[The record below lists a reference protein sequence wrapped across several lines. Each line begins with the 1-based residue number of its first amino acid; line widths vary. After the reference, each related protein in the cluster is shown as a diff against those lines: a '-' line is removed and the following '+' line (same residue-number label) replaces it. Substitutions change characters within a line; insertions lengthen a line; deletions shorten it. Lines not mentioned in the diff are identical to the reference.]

1 MIPKIHFK
9 VNIYRNKKDRKKR
22 SFLVK
27 STIYYFFLLFIKIT
41 DTIIRDIIA
50 TARAIKRNVGL
61 GSATKIAVGP
71 SAPPMMAISL
81 CAAYADI
88 ENANIIKQEMTDKTV
103 FLIFIFIFIL
113 LCNYFIVKLIA
124 EIGKHDF

>member
-88 ENANIIKQEMTDKTV
+88 ENANIIKQEITDKTV
-103 FLIFIFIFIL
+103 FLIFIFIF